1 MSNILSKPKYG
12 WCSIKLGGGQISA
25 SYLDDIPYVWLE
37 CIEFGLR
44 TCNPICLKADG
55 ESYGVRYILIDDIHV
70 YLIDGDENFYV
81 KDIDGKDVMRDI
93 ILSIEENIEDWTDW
107 LSYDDMTE
115 KQRERRKKTLLK
127 LVNKARKAYNKDVE
141 VENKMLGFHRKTI

>member
-12 WCSIKLGGGQISA
+12 WCSIKLDDRIISA

-55 ESYGVRYILIDDIHV
+55 ESAGTRYII
-70 YLIDGDENFYV
+70 IDGILVTLVDNEQSYF
-81 KDIDGKDVMRDI
+81 IHELDGKEVMKDI
-93 ILSIEENIEDWTDW
+93 ILDIEENIEDWTDW

-127 LVNKARKAYNKDVE
+127 LVDKARKAYNKDVE